1 MPLEDIKRESTLKQS
16 LTLTD
21 RERLV
26 VNGVEDVESFNDECV
41 ILYTNMGMLT
51 IKGAGLHINKL
62 NVESGE
68 SVVEGIINSLEFQD
82 KDVRRKGE
90 SLLSRLFR

>member
-1 MPLEDIKRESTLKQS
+1 MPLEDIKSKEMTQS
-16 LTLTD
+16 LLLTD

-41 ILYTNMGMLT
+41 ILYTNMGILT
-51 IKGAGLHINKL
+51 VKGSELHINKL

-68 SVVEGIINSLEFQD
+68 SIVEGIINSCEFQD
-82 KDVRRKGE
+82 KDVRKRGE
-90 SLLSRLFR
+90 SMFSRLFR

>member
-1 MPLEDIKRESTLKQS
+1 MALETIKKESLQKQS

-26 VNGVEDVESFNDECV
+26 VNGVEDVESFNEECV
-41 ILYTNMGMLT
+41 ILYTNMGVLT
-51 IKGAGLHINKL
+51 VKGSGLHINKL

-68 SVVEGIINSLEFQD
+68 SIVEGIINSCEYQD
-82 KDVRRKGE
+82 KDGRKRGE
-90 SLLSRLFR
+90 SILSRLFR